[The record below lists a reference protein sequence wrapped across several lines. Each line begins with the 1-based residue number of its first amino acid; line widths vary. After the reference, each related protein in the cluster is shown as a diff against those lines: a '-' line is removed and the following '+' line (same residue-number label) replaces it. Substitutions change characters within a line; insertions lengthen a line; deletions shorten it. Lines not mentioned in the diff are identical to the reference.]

1 MDIPTV
7 EAVDTPT
14 RRAEV
19 WPLGPGDAVLAGGT
33 WLFSEPQVHLRRLVD
48 ITTLGWTPITLSD
61 NGIEIAAT
69 CTIEQLAG
77 LSGRLPEQRPQW
89 AVAPLFRQC
98 ASALKASFKVW
109 KSATIGGNLSLSFP
123 AGSMISLTSALDGEV
138 LIWQP
143 GGGEYRMPVSQF
155 VTGAA
160 RNRLAAA
167 EVIRSVHLPAAA
179 LRARTAYRKVA
190 PTTIGRSGVVVIG
203 RRDTDEDGGRLTIS
217 VTGATVRPYVF
228 TFDARPGE
236 DELRAAHGTVPDA
249 DWTDDAH
256 GDPDWRAAMALLL
269 ARQVAAELA

>member
-1 MDIPTV
+1 MDIPTI
-7 EAVDTPT
+7 ETVDTPT
-14 RRAEV
+14 RRADV

-48 ITTLGWTPITLSD
+48 LTTLGWVPITLHD

-69 CTIEQLAG
+69 CTIEQVAG
-77 LSGRLPEQRPQW
+77 LSGRLLEQRPQW
-89 AVAPLFRQC
+89 SAAPLFRQC
-98 ASALKASFKVW
+98 ATALKASFKVW
-109 KSATIGGNLSLSFP
+109 KTATIGGNLSLSFP

-138 LIWQP
+138 LIWRP
-143 GGGEYRMPVSQF
+143 DGSEHRMPVSRF

-160 RNRLAAA
+160 LNRLAAD

-179 LRARTAYRKVA
+179 LRSRTAYRKVA
-190 PTTIGRSGVVVIG
+190 PSTLGRSGVVVIG
-203 RRDTDEDGGRLTIS
+203 RRDTAGDGGRLTIS

-228 TFDARPGE
+228 TFAGRPGE
-236 DELRAAHGTVPDA
+236 EELRAAHGSIPDG

-256 GDPDWRAAMALLL
+256 GDPDWRAAIALLL

>member
-7 EAVDTPT
+7 EVVDTPT

-48 ITTLGWTPITLSD
+48 ITTLGWAPVTADD

-69 CTIEQLAG
+69 CTIAELAS
-77 LSGRLPEQRPQW
+77 LSGQLPAQRPDW
-89 AVAPLFRQC
+89 LAAPLFRQC
-98 ASALKASFKVW
+98 AGALKASFKVW
-109 KSATIGGNLSLSFP
+109 KTATVGGNLCLSFP
-123 AGSMISLTSALDGEV
+123 AGSMISLCSALDGQL
-138 LIWQP
+138 LIWEPDGAEHQMSV
-143 GGGEYRMPVSQF
+143 GEF

-160 RNRLAAA
+160 QNRLAPA
-167 EVIRSVHLPAAA
+167 EVLRSVHLPAAA

-190 PTTIGRSGVVVIG
+190 PSTRGRSGVVVIG
-203 RRDTDEDGGRLTIS
+203 RRDTAPDGGRLTVSI
-217 VTGATVRPYVF
+217 TGATVRPYVF
-228 TFDARPGE
+228 TFAGPPAE
-236 DELRAAHGTVPDA
+236 DDVCAAHASIPDS

-269 ARQVAAELA
+269 ARQVCAELT